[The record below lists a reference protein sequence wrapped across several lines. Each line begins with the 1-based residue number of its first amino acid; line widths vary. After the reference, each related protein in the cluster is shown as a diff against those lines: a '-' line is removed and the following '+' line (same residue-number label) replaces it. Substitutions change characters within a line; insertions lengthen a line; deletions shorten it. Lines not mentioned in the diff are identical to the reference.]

1 MVRGMHAMAPTKSS
15 ANLARKPPVPSSKK
29 AESAADR
36 QVAELQ
42 RQIAAA
48 SEREAALANLL
59 ESSGV
64 DSIAGGAIDW
74 ELDACRA
81 LLDEEVLRRNFA
93 ILTPQF
99 PDRSTP
105 FVQAA
110 ELEALER
117 DWQLVTESNAGLKS
131 MVAAQLALAAQ
142 LDEMPAC

>member
-1 MVRGMHAMAPTKSS
+1 MAPTKSS

-81 LLDEEVLRRNFA
+81 LLDEEVRSAILQFSRRNS
-93 ILTPQF
+93 LTAP
-99 PDRSTP
+99 P

>member
-1 MVRGMHAMAPTKSS
+1 MAPTKSS

-81 LLDEEVLRRNFA
+81 LLDEEVCGAIWPFSRRNSLTAPPFA
-93 ILTPQF
+93 
-99 PDRSTP
+99 
-105 FVQAA
+105 QAA

>member
-1 MVRGMHAMAPTKSS
+1 MHAMAPTKSS

-81 LLDEEVLRRNFA
+81 LLDEE
-93 ILTPQF
+93 
-99 PDRSTP
+99 
-105 FVQAA
+105 AA